1 MKLFQGK
8 LFSSFA
14 RKVLAAALVAAA
26 VCFFALLPAKENGGG
41 MSAVTAEASSSASI
55 SVEKYTVEMDIA
67 QNRRISVREEITVR
81 FLTKRKMFYRSL
93 PIDQGDKYL
102 DFSAECEG
110 NDAFSWYVAD
120 NPDMDGFIDVNCVG
134 NADIGKV
141 WTYKISY
148 TMISTSDEVKD
159 GMLLDVVGAGWPVQ
173 LNDVDVTVK
182 FPGKIASYEVFSG
195 GFGS

>member
-81 FLTKRKMFYRSL
+81 FLKSGLTMFYRSL

-102 DFSAECEG
+102 DLSATYHEKASFPSHSAEK
-110 NDAFSWYVAD
+110 SRYLS
-120 NPDMDGFIDVNCVG
+120 P
-134 NADIGKV
+134 
-141 WTYKISY
+141 
-148 TMISTSDEVKD
+148 
-159 GMLLDVVGAGWPVQ
+159 
-173 LNDVDVTVK
+173 
-182 FPGKIASYEVFSG
+182 
-195 GFGS
+195 

>member
-81 FLTKRKMFYRSL
+81 FLKSGLTMFYRSL
-93 PIDQGDKYL
+93 PIDQGTNISI
-102 DFSAECEG
+102 FRRNAETTP
-110 NDAFSWYVAD
+110 F
-120 NPDMDGFIDVNCVG
+120 
-134 NADIGKV
+134 
-141 WTYKISY
+141 
-148 TMISTSDEVKD
+148 
-159 GMLLDVVGAGWPVQ
+159 VVRGRQSRHGRVHRRKLRGQ
-173 LNDVDVTVK
+173 RGQGRFGGIR
-182 FPGKIASYEVFSG
+182 FPIP
-195 GFGS
+195 

>member
-81 FLTKRKMFYRSL
+81 FLKSGLTMFYRR
-93 PIDQGDKYL
+93 
-102 DFSAECEG
+102 SAKATTPFRG
-110 NDAFSWYVAD
+110 TWPTIPTWAAS
-120 NPDMDGFIDVNCVG
+120 
-134 NADIGKV
+134 
-141 WTYKISY
+141 
-148 TMISTSDEVKD
+148 ST
-159 GMLLDVVGAGWPVQ
+159 
-173 LNDVDVTVK
+173 
-182 FPGKIASYEVFSG
+182 
-195 GFGS
+195 